1 MSSFKSQW
9 QRENMT
15 LTCFQTDPYT
25 WKPIEPSQNS
35 INYIQV
41 LRLCYIILWFVI
53 NSTIQVLRPLELI
66 SQHQHSAAAYKQIN
80 LVSINIIMFSFK
92 TSDVVEKPWK
102 KKKYEKTKS
111 YSRQKLRKED
121 WMKKASAKEDRV
133 FRYLLMMMSLIKMMM
148 DMMTAASLLMTGI
161 WEGYS
166 EKALSCRFNQNFPL
180 FVSPPPIHWASLLV
194 FGTR

>member
-1 MSSFKSQW
+1 MFSDWPLHLEADRTVPELDQLHPGAEALSYHPLICNQ
-9 QRENMT
+9 QHHTGAEA
-15 LTCFQTDPYT
+15 
-25 WKPIEPSQNS
+25 IA
-35 INYIQV
+35 
-41 LRLCYIILWFVI
+41 
-53 NSTIQVLRPLELI
+53 PLELI
-66 SQHQHSAAAYKQIN
+66 SNRQHQHSAAAYKQIN

-121 WMKKASAKEDRV
+121 WMKKVSAKEDRV

-148 DMMTAASLLMTGI
+148 VMMTAASLMMTGI